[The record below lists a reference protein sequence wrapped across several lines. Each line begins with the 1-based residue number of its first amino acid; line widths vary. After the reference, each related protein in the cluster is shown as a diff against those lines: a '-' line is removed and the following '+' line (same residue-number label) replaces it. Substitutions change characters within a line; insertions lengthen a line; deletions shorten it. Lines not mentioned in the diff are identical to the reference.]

1 MYNYC
6 FLDNGINDNIGL
18 AIFTVYFVV
27 KKCFMLALCL
37 NTTSP
42 ENNVLRQC
50 SQVFLQALLSE
61 LQLQLHGL

>member
-1 MYNYC
+1 MMYNR
-6 FLDNGINDNIGL
+6 FLDNGIDDNIDL

-50 SQVFLQALLSE
+50 SQFFLLTLSE